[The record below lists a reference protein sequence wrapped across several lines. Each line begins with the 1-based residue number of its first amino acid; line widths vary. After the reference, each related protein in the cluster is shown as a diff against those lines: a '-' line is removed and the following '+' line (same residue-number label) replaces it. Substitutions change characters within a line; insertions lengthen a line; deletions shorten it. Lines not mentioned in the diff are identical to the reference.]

1 VITCAHLGKGLAVSV
16 SAYRVVRDNQQCHES
31 IQKFIRAKAKASDE
45 GKLCQVLQRYA
56 DKVAPGQ
63 SSTDDIWS
71 GFPWLTI
78 VLGTG
83 ALELPDADAIADLLA
98 AEVKDQV
105 ENFAKGADYLN
116 WQEPDNG
123 GASETA
129 QTLAQEFTQQLA
141 VGRLGSAPGPRN
153 RSAKAPRTLPDNEI
167 RGAAAHDDIRP
178 VDEFSAK
185 LVLLTAV
192 LTRFYYT
199 VQVSLV
205 PPIARWD
212 SDVAALSHKSQ
223 PLFRQDARERANE
236 AEQLIESLRN
246 DIRDKT
252 STPVDSSVTH
262 AVDELLEDMHS
273 DLRRGPT
280 LALRRLRFLTEVAW
294 YFVSHGRPIYAGWT
308 DLLLFLT
315 LQQGPRASSNR
326 GPAPRFPNL
335 TVLPDMVER
344 LHEAP
349 TKASKG
355 LDGAR
360 LNKLEYD
367 SAKKRYRL
375 YEAAANVLWA
385 QAEATRTERDDLRK
399 EGKRPPL
406 NFALPPAAGFVSSFD
421 IELDMAMWSTAD
433 GRPFRVILPVHLVQ
447 RSNSSYAEL
456 CWLMGELHPRTDHSD
471 DEAGLENLRSPT
483 NWRLVTNLTD
493 ESELRETPIIV
504 HLNGSPLYR
513 IPKLNSPE
521 AALLVEEL
529 AAVGL
534 DVVLG
539 SDRLEHAV
547 TIDEYLAL
555 RQSETELIW
564 HGFEESETRKHLNRN
579 LPKQLMTSTRRN
591 PRYWLSLGVPVSDA
605 GVRHRLV
612 SQLTRE
618 RLSIASESL
627 RPDDAGLVTGQGGAV
642 DSGSGFD
649 IGSRSSVSTDD
660 SSGADTPKM
669 GGAAIN
675 LRTGDDAASL
685 LYWAGLDL
693 VSGDCNDLVGELHH
707 YAAHVGAPPDDKKPD
722 PSSICKLEPAPSEF
736 CNPA

>member
-1 VITCAHLGKGLAVSV
+1 M
-16 SAYRVVRDNQQCHES
+16 
-31 IQKFIRAKAKASDE
+31 
-45 GKLCQVLQRYA
+45 
-56 DKVAPGQ
+56 
-63 SSTDDIWS
+63 
-71 GFPWLTI
+71 
-78 VLGTG
+78 
-83 ALELPDADAIADLLA
+83 
-98 AEVKDQV
+98 
-105 ENFAKGADYLN
+105 
-116 WQEPDNG
+116 
-123 GASETA
+123 
-129 QTLAQEFTQQLA
+129 
-141 VGRLGSAPGPRN
+141 
-153 RSAKAPRTLPDNEI
+153 
-167 RGAAAHDDIRP
+167 
-178 VDEFSAK
+178 
-185 LVLLTAV
+185 

-199 VQVSLV
+199 VQVNLV

-212 SDVAALSHKSQ
+212 SDIAALSHKSQ
-223 PLFRQDARERANE
+223 PLFRQTASQRASQGK
-236 AEQLIESLRN
+236 QLIESLRI
-246 DIRDKT
+246 DISDRN
-252 STPVDSSVTH
+252 STQVDSSVTQ
-262 AVDELLEDMHS
+262 AVDDLLEDMHS
-273 DLRRGPT
+273 DLCRGPT

-315 LQQGPRASSNR
+315 LQQGAKVSSNQS
-326 GPAPRFPNL
+326 PAPRFPNL
-335 TVLPDMVER
+335 TVLPDIVRR

-367 SAKKRYRL
+367 SAKKRDRL

-385 QAEATRTERDDLRK
+385 QAEATRAERDDLLKDRR
-399 EGKRPPL
+399 RPPL
-406 NFALPPAAGFVSSFD
+406 GYALPPAAGFVSSFD
-421 IELDMAMWSTAD
+421 IELDMAMWSTAS
-433 GRPFRVILPVHLVQ
+433 GRPFRVILPIHLVQ
-447 RSNSSYAEL
+447 RSNSGYAEL
-456 CWLMGELHPRTDHSD
+456 CWLMGEVHPRTDHSD
-471 DEAGLENLRSPT
+471 DEAGLNNLRKPT

-504 HLNGSPLYR
+504 HLNGSPMYR
-513 IPKLNSPE
+513 IPKLDSPD
-521 AALLVEEL
+521 AAPLVKEL

-539 SDRLEHAV
+539 SDHLEHAV

-564 HGFEESETRKHLNRN
+564 HGFEESETRKHLNRS
-579 LPKQLMTSTRRN
+579 LPKQLMTSTPRN
-591 PRYWLSLGVPVSDA
+591 PRYWLSMGVPVSDA

-627 RPDDAGLVTGQGGAV
+627 KPDDAGLDIGQGGAV
-642 DSGSGFD
+642 DIGSGGGFD
-649 IGSRSSVSTDD
+649 IGSGSGVSTDD
-660 SSGADTPKM
+660 SSVLRASTPKM

-707 YAAHVGAPPDDKKPD
+707 YAAHVGAPPNDKKPD
-722 PSSICKLEPAPSEF
+722 PTGICDFKPAPDEF
-736 CNPA
+736 CNPAEL